1 MIGFV
6 ESFLIWLASTIIPVV
21 VGLTL
26 IVWLGRLTKP
36 KLTAAFAF
44 GIFLWFFVDTIE
56 GSAGLYKDTGFGGG
70 ADQVAS
76 VGLFILGLL
85 LFVWADRN
93 RSIFNS
99 DQAMGKYGIVIPLMV
114 SVAVG
119 IHGLGEGTA
128 FGANVSSTSSATL
141 LDAFGGL
148 NAGIAYVLHK
158 ALEPMMVGACYLV
171 YSANHAENN
180 VDRLKDS
187 LLLSLVFVIPSLVG
201 AATGYYLIYN
211 TAFFFA
217 LATGTSIYAAI
228 RLAGPMFDYKI
239 PASAGDSLR
248 LATMIILGFLA
259 IYVAAL
265 FHS

>member
-6 ESFLIWLASTIIPVV
+6 ESFLIWFASTIIPAV

-26 IVWLGRLTKP
+26 IVWLGRLTRP
-36 KLTAAFAF
+36 KLAAAFAF
-44 GIFLWFFVDTIE
+44 GIFLWFFVDTIK
-56 GSAGLYKDTGFGGG
+56 GSAGLYNDTGFGGG

-85 LFVWADRN
+85 LFVWADRH
-93 RSIFNS
+93 RSIFNP
-99 DQAMGKYGIVIPLMV
+99 DQAIGKYGIVIPLMV
-114 SVAVG
+114 SAAVG
-119 IHGLGEGTA
+119 IHGLGEGTVFA
-128 FGANVSSTSSATL
+128 ANVSSTSSGTL
-141 LDAFGGL
+141 LEAFGGL

-171 YSANHAENN
+171 YSANQAKNN

-187 LLLSLVFVIPSLVG
+187 LRLGLGFVIPSLVG
-201 AATGYYLIYN
+201 AAIGYYLVFN
-211 TAFFFA
+211 TAFFFE

-228 RLAGPMFDYKI
+228 RLAGPMFDTKT
-239 PASAGDSLR
+239 PASQVDSLR
-248 LATMIILGFLA
+248 LTTMLILGFLA